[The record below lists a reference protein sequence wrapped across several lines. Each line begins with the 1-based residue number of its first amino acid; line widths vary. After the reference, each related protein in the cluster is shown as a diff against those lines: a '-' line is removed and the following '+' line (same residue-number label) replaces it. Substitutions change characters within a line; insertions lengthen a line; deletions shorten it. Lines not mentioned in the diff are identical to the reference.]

1 MLDAVT
7 ATQLAM
13 DFDQLKLQTISHNI
27 ANTST
32 PGYKKQIVDQLEFD
46 QFLTGNVQSAQ
57 QQLLS
62 SQKNTQGSFN
72 QTHNDKDLAISGDG
86 YFQVQNEQGVYYT
99 RRGDFKINQRGELT
113 TATGE
118 TLIGDGGVI
127 QIDDHSFS
135 VDTSGSVSIDKRKVA
150 QIPIV
155 RFQEANSLRYVGNG
169 LYQTDESPIPI
180 NGKTRL
186 LQGFLEQANV
196 KSVDEMMDMMA
207 MSRHFEASQRIMRTA
222 DNLLS
227 TAINQLGEGNV

>member
-13 DFDQLKLQTISHNI
+13 DFDQLKLQAISHNI

-32 PGYKKQIVDQLEFD
+32 PGYKRQLVDQIEFD

-57 QQLLS
+57 QQLINA
-62 SQKNTQGSFN
+62 QQNTQGSFN
-72 QTHNDKDLAISGDG
+72 QTHNEKDLAISGDG

-99 RRGDFKINQRGELT
+99 RRGDFQINQRGELT

-118 TLIGDGGVI
+118 TLISNGGAI
-127 QIDDHSFS
+127 QIDDHSFN
-135 VDTSGSVSIDKRKVA
+135 VDTSGSLSIDKRKVA
-150 QIPIV
+150 QISLV
-155 RFQEANSLRYVGNG
+155 RFEETNALRYVGNG
-169 LYQTDESPIPI
+169 LYQTDESPIPTD
-180 NGKTRL
+180 GKTRL
-186 LQGFLEQANV
+186 LQGFVEQANV

-207 MSRHFEASQRIMRTA
+207 MSRHFEASQRIMRAA
-222 DNLLS
+222 DSLLS